1 LNDQLDYLTANEEQI
16 KDILSKSYTESYD
29 KMLKDQQLR
38 RVKLQQ
44 SQEERKEQQIFDYD
58 AKRKELEWLL
68 QLYHDEGELEKVN
81 RQLKELEIEFDQWFY
96 RFENECA
103 DDERRLDE
111 REQDEENRLL
121 GNFMN
126 QTSFIRKIFINFY
139 IFQ

>member
-1 LNDQLDYLTANEEQI
+1 MNDQLDYLTANEEQI